1 MGDTLLQFL
10 SGGETLV
17 KVLTGGALGALITW
31 VAGWLRERR
40 SVNVALEAEIDR
52 TCESIRG
59 QLEFIRGQAGTTIQ
73 PQAAGVTWLPFRTP
87 VWDGLVDKLGVLGPR
102 RAREIA
108 RFFGFF
114 GFINE
119 FLNLRY
125 EYKKLGRTQEFADR
139 YIKLLEDQLK
149 RRPTPLKV

>member
-1 MGDTLLQFL
+1 MGVTLLQL
-10 SGGETLV
+10 
-17 KVLTGGALGALITW
+17 LTGGAVGALITW

-40 SVNVALEAEIDR
+40 SVNLALEAEIDR
-52 TCESIRG
+52 TCEAIRG
-59 QLEFIRGQAGTTIQ
+59 QLQFIRGSTGTTIL

-114 GFINE
+114 GFIND
-119 FLNLRY
+119 FLNLRA
-125 EYKKLGRTQEFADR
+125 EFDRLGRTQEFADR
-139 YIKLLEDQLK
+139 YIKLLEDQLQ
-149 RRPTPLKV
+149 RRPAP

>member
-1 MGDTLLQFL
+1 MADTLLQFL
-10 SGGETLV
+10 GGGETLV

-40 SVNVALEAEIDR
+40 SVNVALEAEINR
-52 TCESIRG
+52 SCEAISG
-59 QLEFIRGQAGTTIQ
+59 QLEFIRGKSGTTIL
-73 PQAAGVTWLPFRTP
+73 PDAAEVTWLPFRTP

-102 RAREIA
+102 RARDIA

-119 FLNLRY
+119 FLNLRG
-125 EYKKLGRTQEFADR
+125 EFDTLGRNQEFADR

-149 RRPTPLKV
+149 RRPSP